1 MKWDFRRRFG
11 FLVSDVARLY
21 GQQFDRLAREQLGLS
36 QSQCRLLGV
45 LAANGDDVPMS
56 QAELAQRLGL
66 SAMAVGSL
74 CDRMAA
80 AGWIRREPH
89 ATDRRINELHL
100 EPRAA
105 KALAKAMDIGDALS
119 ARALD
124 GLTAAERTQLLALLA
139 KARES
144 LANERTT

>member
-21 GQQFDRLAREQLGLS
+21 GQRFDRAARDQLGLS
-36 QSQCRLLGV
+36 QPQCRLLGV
-45 LAANGDDVPMS
+45 LAANGDDAAVS

-74 CDRMAA
+74 CDRMAS

-89 ATDRRINELHL
+89 ATDRRVNLLQL

-105 KALAKAMDIGDALS
+105 KALARAMEIGDSLN
-119 ARALD
+119 ARALS
-124 GLTAAERTQLLALLA
+124 GLSAAERTQLLSLLA
-139 KARES
+139 KVRDS
-144 LANERTT
+144 LLNEQA